1 MQHRRLGPLKC
12 EPFDGLKIG
21 DRRLMTDRQGEG
33 EREMNRGN
41 KGVRRKDKDGG
52 MCDKVTGCRQTT
64 RPDRSHGE
72 MSAKALD
79 GGARRK

>member
-21 DRRLMTDRQGEG
+21 DRRLMTDRRGEG

-41 KGVRRKDKDGG
+41 KGARRKDKDGG
-52 MCDKVTGCRQTT
+52 NV
-64 RPDRSHGE
+64 
-72 MSAKALD
+72 
-79 GGARRK
+79 